1 MPKLIIDNK
10 EIDVPA
16 GITLIQACEQAGVEI
31 PRFCYHERLSI
42 AGNCRMCLVEIAG
55 MPKPVASCAMS
66 VNDLRPGR
74 DGTPPTIITAS
85 ETVKKARE
93 GVLEFL
99 LINHPLDCPICD
111 QGGECDLQD
120 QTMAYGFDAGRF
132 QDNKRAVD
140 EKYLG
145 PLIGT
150 YMTRCIHCTRC
161 IRFMTEVAGV
171 EELGAIGRGEDMEI
185 TTYLEHGMMSELS
198 GNVVDLCPVGALTS
212 KPYAFVAR
220 PWELSKTPS
229 IDVMDAVGSNIRVDA
244 RGKEVLRILPR
255 TNEAI
260 NEEWIS
266 DKTRHVWDGLRTQRL
281 DRPYIRKKGRLEP
294 ATWDEAFHAIAAKL
308 KGLDGARF
316 AAVSGDLA
324 GAEELFALKL
334 LAEALG
340 SPNIDCRQDGAK
352 LDPALGRATYLFNS
366 TIEGIDQADAILL
379 IGTNPRIEA
388 AVLNARILK
397 RYRQGGIPIGLI
409 GEEVDLTY
417 PYDYLGAGPETLA
430 KIADGSHDFAKK
442 LSGAERPLLIVGQ
455 AALARPDGDNVLALA
470 AQAAMT
476 LGALNAKLGW
486 NGFNVLHDAA
496 ARVGGLDLGFLPG
509 KGGRDVEAILDG
521 AEKGDIE
528 VVYLLGADE
537 IEMEPLGSAFVIYQ
551 GSHGDRGAH
560 RADVVL
566 PGAAY
571 TEKDAIYVNT
581 EGRPQMTSRAVFPPG
596 DAREDWT
603 ILRALSGVLK
613 HKLPF
618 DTLNELRSKMFE
630 SLPASGASRRC
641 RAFRPRRHRETRQE
655 QDQNRQRPPRVEIQR
670 LLSHQPDRPRL
681 RADGELERAPRQWSQ
696 ESDRH
701 RWLSFGRV
709 MAGRSH

>member
-1 MPKLIIDNK
+1 MRKLIIDGK
-10 EIDVPA
+10 EIEVPA
-16 GITLIQACEQAGVEI
+16 GITLIQACEQAGVEV

-42 AGNCRMCLVEIAG
+42 AGNCRMCLVEVVG
-55 MPKPVASCAMS
+55 MPKPIASCAMS
-66 VNDLRPGR
+66 VNDLRPAR
-74 DGTPPTIITAS
+74 DGTLPTIITSS

-145 PLIGT
+145 PLIDT

-229 IDVMDAVGSNIRVDA
+229 VDVMDAVGSNIRVDA

-255 TNEAI
+255 INEAI

-281 DRPYIRKKGRLEP
+281 DRPYIRKQGRLEP
-294 ATWDEAFHAIAAKL
+294 ANWDDAFHAIASKL

-316 AAVSGDLA
+316 AAIAGDLA
-324 GAEELFALKL
+324 GAEEIFALKL

-352 LDPALGRATYLFNS
+352 LEPALGRASYLFNS
-366 TIEGIDQADAILL
+366 TIEGIDRADAILL

-388 AVLNARILK
+388 SVLNARILK
-397 RYRQGGIPIGLI
+397 RTRQGQGRIPIGLI

-430 KIADGSHDFAKK
+430 KIADGSHDFVKK
-442 LSGAERPLLIVGQ
+442 LSGAERPLLILGQ
-455 AALARPDGDNVLALA
+455 AALARPDGDAVLALA
-470 AQAAMT
+470 AQAAKT
-476 LGALNAKLGW
+476 LGALNPDLGW
-486 NGFNVLHDAA
+486 NGFNVLHTAA
-496 ARVGGLDLGFLPG
+496 ARVAGLDLGFVPG
-509 KGGRDVEAILDG
+509 EKGRDVEAILDG
-521 AEKGDIE
+521 AQKGEID

-537 IEMEPLGSAFVIYQ
+537 IEPEWLGNAFMIYQ

-596 DAREDWT
+596 DSREDWA

-613 HKLPF
+613 QPLPF

-630 SLPASGASRRC
+630 SCPHLARLDAIAPSDPNAIEKLAKGKVKTGKARFESKFGDFYLTNPIARASELMASLSALHANGAKK
-641 RAFRPRRHRETRQE
+641 ATGT
-655 QDQNRQRPPRVEIQR
+655 
-670 LLSHQPDRPRL
+670 
-681 RADGELERAPRQWSQ
+681 DG
-696 ESDRH
+696 
-701 RWLSFGRV
+701 
-709 MAGRSH
+709 

>member
-366 TIEGIDQADAILL
+366 TIEGIDQADDILL

-397 RYRQGGIPIGLI
+397 RHRQGGIPIGLI

-581 EGRPQMTSRAVFPPG
+581 EGRPQMTSRAIFPPG

-630 SLPASGASRRC
+630 SCPHLALLDAVVPSDPGAIEKLGKSKTKTGKGRLESKFSDFYLTNPIARASELMASLSALHANGAKK
-641 RAFRPRRHRETRQE
+641 ATGT
-655 QDQNRQRPPRVEIQR
+655 
-670 LLSHQPDRPRL
+670 
-681 RADGELERAPRQWSQ
+681 DG
-696 ESDRH
+696 
-701 RWLSFGRV
+701 
-709 MAGRSH
+709 

>member
-1 MPKLIIDNK
+1 MPKLIIDGK
-10 EIDVPA
+10 EIEVPA

-42 AGNCRMCLVEIAG
+42 AGNCRMCLVEVAG
-55 MPKPVASCAMS
+55 MPKPIASCAMS
-66 VNDLRPGR
+66 VNDLRPAR
-74 DGTPPTIITAS
+74 DGTPPTIITSS

-120 QTMAYGFDAGRF
+120 QTMAYGFDASRF

-220 PWELSKTPS
+220 PWELTKTPS
-229 IDVMDAVGSNIRVDA
+229 IDVMDAVGCNIRIDA

-255 TNEAI
+255 INDAI

-281 DRPYIRKKGRLEP
+281 DRPYIRKQGRLEP

-308 KGLDGARF
+308 KGLDGGRF
-316 AAVSGDLA
+316 AAIAGDLA
-324 GAEELFALKL
+324 GAEEMFALKL
-334 LAEALG
+334 LAEGLG

-352 LDPALGRATYLFNS
+352 LDPALGRASYLFNS
-366 TIEGIDQADAILL
+366 TIEGINQADAILL

-388 AVLNARILK
+388 AVLNARIRT
-397 RYRQGGIPIGLI
+397 RYRQGQGRIPIGLI

-442 LSGAERPLLIVGQ
+442 LGGVERPLLILGQ
-455 AALARPDGDNVLALA
+455 DALARPDGDGVLALA
-470 AQAAMT
+470 AQAAKT
-476 LGALNAKLGW
+476 LGALKTELGW
-486 NGFNVLHDAA
+486 NGFNVLHTAA
-496 ARVGGLDLGFLPG
+496 ARVAGLDLGFVPG

-521 AEKGDIE
+521 AQKGDID

-537 IEMEPLGSAFVIYQ
+537 IEPEWLGNAFVIYQ

-560 RADVVL
+560 RADVIL

-581 EGRPQMTSRAVFPPG
+581 EGRPQMTARAVFPPG

-603 ILRALSGVLK
+603 VLRALSGALK
-613 HKLPF
+613 RPLPF
-618 DTLNELRSKMFE
+618 DTLNELRAKMFE
-630 SLPASGASRRC
+630 SCPHLARLDAIAPSDPSAIERLAKSKAKTEKARFESTFGDFYLTNPIARASALMASLSALHANGAKK
-641 RAFRPRRHRETRQE
+641 ATGT
-655 QDQNRQRPPRVEIQR
+655 N
-670 LLSHQPDRPRL
+670 
-681 RADGELERAPRQWSQ
+681 G
-696 ESDRH
+696 
-701 RWLSFGRV
+701 
-709 MAGRSH
+709 

>member
-1 MPKLIIDNK
+1 MPKLIIDGK
-10 EIDVPA
+10 DIEVPA
-16 GITLIQACEQAGVEI
+16 GITLIQACEQAGVEV

-42 AGNCRMCLVEIAG
+42 AGNCRMCLVEVAG
-55 MPKPVASCAMS
+55 MPKPIASCAMS
-66 VNDLRPGR
+66 VNDLRPAR
-74 DGTPPTIITAS
+74 DGTPPTIITTS

-132 QDNKRAVD
+132 QDNKRAVE

-229 IDVMDAVGSNIRVDA
+229 IDVTDALGSNIRVDA

-255 TNEAI
+255 INEAI

-281 DRPYIRKKGRLEP
+281 DRPYIRKQGRLEP

-308 KGLDGARF
+308 KGLDGMRF
-316 AAVSGDLA
+316 AAIAGDLA
-324 GAEELFALKL
+324 GAEEMFALKL
-334 LAEALG
+334 LAEGLG

-366 TIEGIDQADAILL
+366 TIEGIEQADAILL

-397 RYRQGGIPIGLI
+397 RYRQGQGRIPIGLI

-442 LSGAERPLLIVGQ
+442 LSSAERPLLILGQ
-455 AALARPDGDNVLALA
+455 AALARPDGDGVLILA
-470 AQAAMT
+470 AQAAKT
-476 LGALNAKLGW
+476 LGALKPDLGW
-486 NGFNVLHDAA
+486 NGFNVLHNAA
-496 ARVGGLDLGFLPG
+496 GRVGGLDLGFVPG
-509 KGGRDVEAILDG
+509 KGGRDVESILDG
-521 AEKGDIE
+521 AEKGDIDM
-528 VVYLLGADE
+528 VYLLGADE
-537 IEMEPLGSAFVIYQ
+537 IEMERLGSAFVIYQ

-571 TEKDAIYVNT
+571 TEKNAIYVNT

-603 ILRALSGVLK
+603 ILRALSAVLK
-613 HKLPF
+613 QKLPF
-618 DTLNELRSKMFE
+618 DTLNELRSKLFE
-630 SLPASGASRRC
+630 SCPHLANLDAIAPSDPSAIEKLAKSKAKTNKARFESRFSDFYLTNPIARASGLMA
-641 RAFRPRRHRETRQE
+641 
-655 QDQNRQRPPRVEIQR
+655 N
-670 LLSHQPDRPRL
+670 LSALH
-681 RADGELERAPRQWSQ
+681 ANGAKKATGTDG
-696 ESDRH
+696 
-701 RWLSFGRV
+701 
-709 MAGRSH
+709 

>member
-1 MPKLIIDNK
+1 MRKLIIDGK
-10 EIDVPA
+10 EIEVPA
-16 GITLIQACEQAGVEI
+16 GITLIQACEQAGVEV

-42 AGNCRMCLVEIAG
+42 AGNCRMCLVEVVG
-55 MPKPVASCAMS
+55 MPKPIASCAMS
-66 VNDLRPGR
+66 VNDLRPAR
-74 DGTPPTIITAS
+74 DGTLPTIITSS

-132 QDNKRAVD
+132 QDNKRAVE

-229 IDVMDAVGSNIRVDA
+229 VDVMDAVGSNIRVDA

-255 TNEAI
+255 INEAI

-294 ATWDEAFHAIAAKL
+294 ATWDEAFHAIASKL

-316 AAVSGDLA
+316 AAIAGDLA
-324 GAEELFALKL
+324 GAEEIFALKL
-334 LAEALG
+334 LAEGLG

-388 AVLNARILK
+388 SVLNARIRK
-397 RYRQGGIPIGLI
+397 RYREGQGRIPIGLI

-442 LSGAERPLLIVGQ
+442 VSGAERPLVIVGQ
-455 AALARPDGDNVLALA
+455 AALARPDGDGVLALA
-470 AQAAMT
+470 AQAAKT
-476 LGALNAKLGW
+476 LGALNPKLGW
-486 NGFNVLHDAA
+486 NGFNVLHNAA
-496 ARVGGLDLGFLPG
+496 GRVGGLDLGFVPG
-509 KGGRDVEAILDG
+509 KGGRDVESILDG

-537 IEMEPLGSAFVIYQ
+537 IEMERSGSSVR
-551 GSHGDRGAH
+551 D
-560 RADVVL
+560 L
-566 PGAAY
+566 PGQPRRSWRASRRCRASRCCLY
-571 TEKDAIYVNT
+571 R
-581 EGRPQMTSRAVFPPG
+581 EGRDLRQYRRPPANDEPRRLSSGRCPRGLDHPACAVRRAETPAALRHLERTSFQDVRV
-596 DAREDWT
+596 
-603 ILRALSGVLK
+603 
-613 HKLPF
+613 
-618 DTLNELRSKMFE
+618 
-630 SLPASGASRRC
+630 LPASGASRC
-641 RAFRPRRHRETRQE
+641 DRALGPKRHRETRQE
-655 QDQNRQRPPRVEIQR
+655 QSQDGQGALRVEIR
-670 LLSHQPDRPRL
+670 
-681 RADGELERAPRQWSQ
+681 
-696 ESDRH
+696 
-701 RWLSFGRV
+701 
-709 MAGRSH
+709 

>member
-1 MPKLIIDNK
+1 MPKLIIDGK
-10 EIDVPA
+10 EIEVPA

-42 AGNCRMCLVEIAG
+42 AGNCRMCLVEVVG
-55 MPKPVASCAMS
+55 MPKPIASCAMS
-66 VNDLRPGR
+66 VNDLRPAR
-74 DGTPPTIITAS
+74 DGTLPTIITSS

-229 IDVMDAVGSNIRVDA
+229 VDVMDAVGSNIRVDA

-255 TNEAI
+255 INDAI

-294 ATWDEAFHAIAAKL
+294 ATWDEAFHAIASKL

-316 AAVSGDLA
+316 AAIAGDLA
-324 GAEELFALKL
+324 GAEEIFALKL
-334 LAEALG
+334 LAEGLG

-388 AVLNARILK
+388 AVLNARIRK
-397 RYRQGGIPIGLI
+397 RYRQGQGRIPIGLI

-455 AALARPDGDNVLALA
+455 AALARPDGDGVLALA
-470 AQAAMT
+470 AQAAKT
-476 LGALNAKLGW
+476 LGALNPELGW
-486 NGFNVLHDAA
+486 NGFNVLHNAA
-496 ARVGGLDLGFLPG
+496 APRRRSRSRLRAGEGRSRCGVHSRWRREGRHRSRLPARRRRDRNGASGLCLRHLSGQPRRPWRASRRCRASRCCLYREGRDLRQHRRPSANDEPRRLPAGRCPRGLDHSACAVRRAEAPAALRHTERTPFQ
-509 KGGRDVEAILDG
+509 DVR
-521 AEKGDIE
+521 
-528 VVYLLGADE
+528 V
-537 IEMEPLGSAFVIYQ
+537 
-551 GSHGDRGAH
+551 
-560 RADVVL
+560 
-566 PGAAY
+566 
-571 TEKDAIYVNT
+571 
-581 EGRPQMTSRAVFPPG
+581 
-596 DAREDWT
+596 
-603 ILRALSGVLK
+603 
-613 HKLPF
+613 
-618 DTLNELRSKMFE
+618 
-630 SLPASGASRRC
+630 LPASGASRRD
-641 RAFRPRRHRETRQE
+641 RAVGPKRHRETRQE
-655 QDQNRQRPPRVEIQR
+655 Q
-670 LLSHQPDRPRL
+670 RPR
-681 RADGELERAPRQWSQ
+681 RAKRASSRNSATSISPIPIARASELMASLSALHANGAKKATGTDG
-696 ESDRH
+696 
-701 RWLSFGRV
+701 
-709 MAGRSH
+709 